1 MTRAKRLR
9 PVQDLMDDA
18 ERKLAQS
25 LAAHERQVNEA
36 QNKLI
41 ELERYLGEYQRQLG
55 ERAGRGM
62 GVTDLRDYQAF
73 LARLN
78 EAIRQQRGVVQ
89 RTCSERD
96 AERLRWQQAAR
107 KVKAIDHVVDQW
119 QLQERR
125 AMDRREQIEIDERA
139 QRVRTEK

>member
-25 LAAHERQVNEA
+25 LAAYERRVSEA
-36 QNKLI
+36 RNKLL
-41 ELERYLGEYQRQLG
+41 ELERYLAEYQRQFTD
-55 ERAGRGM
+55 RAGRGI

-78 EAIRQQRGVVQ
+78 EAIRQQHGVVQ
-89 RTCSERD
+89 RSCSERD
-96 AERLRWQQAAR
+96 VERKRWQDAAR
-107 KVKAIDHVVDQW
+107 RAKAIDHVVDQW
-119 QLQERR
+119 QLQERK
-125 AMDRREQIEIDERA
+125 ALDRREQIEIDERA